1 MQLTKESV
9 QSALQS
15 PLPGLPAQL
24 LMAPLPEGESG
35 RTIPA
40 PPPGVR
46 KSAVLLLLSNNV
58 DSGLTELTL
67 TLRSSRLLSHSG
79 QLSLPG
85 GRIERDETIEMAA
98 LRETREEIG
107 ISEESPHVLGELT
120 SLHVPH
126 SGNLIF
132 PVVGWIDAMPP
143 LRLEPFEV
151 SEAFQVPLSYLYEPG
166 RKYVEDWNLR
176 GQTYHVPYWKVH
188 HSVPLWGATAMILSE
203 FMALTQRITDHQ
215 GLSDSTA

>member
-1 MQLTKESV
+1 MRLTKTIV
-9 QSALQS
+9 QNALQD
-15 PLPGLPAQL
+15 PLPGVPAQL

-46 KSAVLLLLSNNV
+46 ISAVLLLLSNNNHTG
-58 DSGLTELTL
+58 STQLTL

-107 ISEESPHVLGELT
+107 ISEELPHVLGRLT

-126 SGNLIF
+126 SGNLIY
-132 PVVGWIDAMPP
+132 PVVGWIDELPGF
-143 LRLEPFEV
+143 RLEPFEV
-151 SEAFQVPLSYLYEPG
+151 SEAFQIPLSYLEEPG
-166 RKYVEDWNLR
+166 RKHVEQWNLR
-176 GQTYHVPYWKVH
+176 GQMYTVPFWNVH

-203 FMALTQRITDHQ
+203 FMALTKGLDRQ
-215 GLSDSTA
+215 GPADLSS